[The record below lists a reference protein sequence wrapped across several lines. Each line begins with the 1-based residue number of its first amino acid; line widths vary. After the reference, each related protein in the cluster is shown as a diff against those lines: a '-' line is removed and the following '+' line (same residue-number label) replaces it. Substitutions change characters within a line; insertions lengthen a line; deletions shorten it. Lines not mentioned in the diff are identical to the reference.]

1 MPIWRLAATL
11 AALAAYALLCHGL
24 MAHAPGHPLTAAALF
39 APLLV
44 MLVAAGLQRG
54 RRLLLLAGALLA
66 GLLAAITL
74 AGRGGDMNHLYVLQ
88 HAGVHAALAW
98 LFGSTL
104 REGRTPLI
112 TALAQRIHRE
122 FTPAMRDYTRRLTAL
137 WAAYFVAMIVVS
149 LAVYALA
156 PWPWWSAFGNLLTPL
171 AAGSFFVGEYLL
183 RRWRHPEFERASLM
197 QAVRAYREVG
207 ATRAPEGR

>member
-1 MPIWRLAATL
+1 MPIWRLAAAL

-24 MAHAPGHPLTAAALF
+24 MAHAPGHPLTVVALF
-39 APLLV
+39 APLLG
-44 MLVAAGLQRG
+44 MLALAGLQAG
-54 RRLLLLAGALLA
+54 RHLLLLAAVLLA
-66 GLLAAITL
+66 GLLAALTL
-74 AGRGGDMNHLYVLQ
+74 VGRSGDMNRLYVLQ
-88 HAGVHAALAW
+88 HAGMHAALAW
-98 LFGSTL
+98 LFGNTL
-104 REGRTPLI
+104 RQGQTPLI

-122 FTPAMRDYTRRLTAL
+122 FTPAMRAYTRRLTAL
-137 WAAYFVAMIVVS
+137 WAAYFVAMILLS
-149 LAVYALA
+149 LALYVLA

-171 AAGSFFVGEYLL
+171 AAGSFFVGEHLL